1 MDCLELIDFGQLS
14 PVAALELF
22 TELLRTTGEKYEEG
36 AMAGVKQLSL

>member
-22 TELLRTTGEKYEEG
+22 TELRTTGEKYEEE